1 MNVKTAQPI
10 AKQIAITAIL
20 LALCLASQFFKGLS
34 VYITG
39 PIINL
44 CLVFAVMTAGLMWGL
59 LLAVVTPVT
68 AFIIAASP
76 VMTAVPSIIPLI
88 MLGNAVLVVL
98 VYFLFKP
105 AISGTKPLISV
116 RSVIMA
122 VLPCLAKGCVMG
134 LTIALW
140 LLPTFIPEA
149 SPLREKLPVFQTM
162 FSATQ
167 FVTAI
172 IGFVYFFILW
182 KPLCKL
188 LKTQKQNS
196 QYTPKAENQSG
207 GAL

>member
-1 MNVKTAQPI
+1 MNGKTAQPI
-10 AKQIAITAIL
+10 AKQIAITAVL
-20 LALCLASQFFKGLS
+20 LAVCIASQFLKSLS

-44 CLVFAVMTAGLMWGL
+44 CIIFAVMTAGLMWGV
-59 LLAVVTPVT
+59 LLAVITPVT

-76 VMTAVPSIIPLI
+76 VMAAVPAIIPLI
-88 MLGNAVLVVL
+88 MLGNAVLAVM

-105 AISGTKPLISV
+105 AVSDGRPLISV

-140 LLPTFIPEA
+140 LLPSFIPEA
-149 SPLREKLPVFQTM
+149 SPLRDKMPIFQTT
-162 FSATQ
+162 FSITQ
-167 FVTAI
+167 FVTAV

-182 KPLCKL
+182 KPLSKL
-188 LKTQKQNS
+188 LKIQNN
-196 QYTPKAENQSG
+196 A
-207 GAL
+207 